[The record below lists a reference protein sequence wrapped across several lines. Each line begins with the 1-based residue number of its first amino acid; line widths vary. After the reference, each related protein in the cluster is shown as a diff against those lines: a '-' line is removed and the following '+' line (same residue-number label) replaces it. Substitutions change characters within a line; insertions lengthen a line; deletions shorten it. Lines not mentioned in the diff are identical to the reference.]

1 MVSDRIDEMVQ
12 ASIDRGPY
20 KPIPDKCGNCR
31 LNFHGLPK
39 GACPGAFSLNI
50 EAVQNQ
56 GVIDWTRL

>member
-1 MVSDRIDEMVQ
+1 MVTDRIDEMVQ

-20 KPIPDKCGNCR
+20 KPTPDKCSKCR

-39 GACPGAFSLNI
+39 GSCPGAFSLDV

-56 GVIDWTRL
+56 GVIDWTKQ